1 MKSAREIT
9 SRQVQAIRKEKGLSQ
24 TTLSFMVGVE
34 RSYLGKIEADNI
46 TPAWTSL
53 KESTKV
59 WE

>member
-9 SRQVQAIRKEKGLSQ
+9 SRQVRAIRKEGAAQ

-46 TPAWTSL
+46 NPAWTSL
-53 KESTKV
+53 KESSKV